1 MKGRY
6 FNMKLFKT
14 KRDEREAIVAEI
26 NDAKLHDLYEVLKQ
40 QDPES
45 DTYISTLKQIR
56 LIEDSMVVTKPEKK
70 KWLTAEKASVIA
82 TIVGSGVTLLTTLA
96 VLGYESEGNIVGGTA
111 RKLVDKGIG
120 GKY

>member
-1 MKGRY
+1 
-6 FNMKLFKT
+6 MKLFKT
-14 KRDEREAIVAEI
+14 KRKEREEIVAEI

-45 DTYISTLKQIR
+45 DAYISTLKQIR

-70 KWLTAEKASVIA
+70 KWLTAEKATVIA
-82 TIVGSGVTLLTTLA
+82 TVVGSTVTLLTTLA
-96 VLGYESEGNIVGGTA
+96 VLGYESEGNIGGGTA